1 MLLNKVMGNFLA
13 HGSQAEPLIAR
24 KEGNSS
30 VGMHTKTHR
39 DSTETVLYTMI
50 NLDICIVSI
59 DSGGEHLLRK
69 SHTLEVHMV

>member
-1 MLLNKVMGNFLA
+1 
-13 HGSQAEPLIAR
+13 
-24 KEGNSS
+24 
-30 VGMHTKTHR
+30 MHTKTHR